1 MIAKTDSS
9 SIQTELYQTITK
21 MNQISKKH
29 HILDSLMEVRASSHT
44 HCQSVMNG
52 CYEKAEPMGNTV
64 SLFSAIMEQRKQV
77 WQIMAAFESTKQL
90 HAFFNMDSLV
100 KQLFAT
106 EGPGNTKSDLIFA
119 GQGVDPTL
127 DRIDRVALSVAVKES
142 LFQKLLSHN
151 QGILED
157 RKRYKDNTKN

>member
-1 MIAKTDSS
+1 
-9 SIQTELYQTITK
+9 
-21 MNQISKKH
+21 
-29 HILDSLMEVRASSHT
+29 
-44 HCQSVMNG
+44 
-52 CYEKAEPMGNTV
+52 
-64 SLFSAIMEQRKQV
+64 
-77 WQIMAAFESTKQL
+77 
-90 HAFFNMDSLV
+90 MDSLV